1 MNKVIPT
8 MIVSVFP
15 GLGKTTLA
23 HQFPQMFCDLESSD
37 FHYWGATNE
46 NGQALI
52 NSRWPYNYIEQ
63 IAALS
68 RATGMYQAVFVSSHD
83 TVRQKM
89 GEARIPYTLI
99 YPEDT
104 PEMKK
109 ILFDRYKSRGSSPE
123 FIQSMD
129 ENWSE
134 YIKSMAE
141 DGYATKKLALNPD
154 ALLQWGVW
162 CAYA

>member
-1 MNKVIPT
+1 MNNVIPT

-15 GLGKTTLA
+15 GLGKTTFA
-23 HQFPQMFCDLESSD
+23 NQFPQMFCDLESSD
-37 FHYWGATNE
+37 FHWI
-46 NGQALI
+46 I
-52 NSRWPYNYIEQ
+52 NTSGEKCVNPNWPTNYIEQ

-68 RATGMYQAVFVSSHD
+68 MATGMYRAVFVSSHD
-83 TVRQKM
+83 LIRQKM

-109 ILFDRYKSRGSSPE
+109 ILLDRYKSRGSSPE

-141 DGYATKKLALNPD
+141 DRFATKKLALNHD